1 MKLRSLFILSAS
13 VLLIASCGNKGGSS
27 GLMVPKDAA
36 VVVHIN
42 SPSLSSKLSW
52 DEIKQSNWFKAMQ
65 SDAKPMDTLAN
76 QLLANPGSSGINLNA
91 DMIFY
96 IKKHGRGS
104 YMIFAGALTD
114 AAAFETLCKKMQT
127 EGEIKKDGDFSYISA
142 ADKGSVVWDKT
153 HFAYAGNAPVPGM
166 NRGVEKGETFQMPNQ
181 IPSDSLRILGT
192 EALTLKA
199 SDNLDGDD
207 RFTSLIKDSSDVHIW
222 MNLGKYYTSGAGE
235 MMPMIKT
242 DFLLEDN
249 ISATSINFD
258 NGKITAKSNQYYGE
272 KMRKLM
278 SDYKAEPVSA
288 AVINRIPS
296 SNVMGVLAFNYPPA
310 GLKELLKMVGVDA
323 LADMFLSQAGFSID
337 EFVKA
342 NKGEVL
348 LSVSDPAP
356 KQKQDTAKGS
366 KSSFNMNVLFATS
379 VNDKPSFE
387 KMITLAWDFSK
398 KFREGG
404 LPKDIPEISYKLEN
418 NWFAASNSADFRDK
432 FLAGGDSKLPFANK
446 ISGHPFALYID
457 LQKLTG
463 LHPAFGKAD
472 TTNKTGDA
480 NTLNIWEDMIATGGD
495 YKDKS
500 THFDFEINFIDKTT
514 NSLKQINQYFDKM
527 HAMKKERIGDIRE
540 IRIEDIK
547 QEKNKPEP
555 PPPPPPHPAK
565 KKTNK

>member
-1 MKLRSLFILSAS
+1 MKLRLLLILSAS
-13 VLLIASCGNKGGSS
+13 VLLFASCGNKGGSS
-27 GLMVPKDAA
+27 GLMIPKDAA
-36 VVVHIN
+36 LVVHIN

-52 DEIKQSNWFKAMQ
+52 DEIKQSNWFTTMQ
-65 SDAKPMDTLAN
+65 KGRKTSDTLVN
-76 QLLANPGSSGINLNA
+76 ELLANPGSSGINLNA

-114 AAAFETLCKKMQT
+114 AAAFEKLCKDMHKQA
-127 EGEIKKDGDFSYISA
+127 EIKKDGDFSYISS
-142 ADKGSVVWDKT
+142 ADKGSVVWNT
-153 HFAYAGNAPVPGM
+153 SHFAYAANAPVPGM
-166 NRGVEKGETFQMPNQ
+166 NRAVEKGETFQMPNQ
-181 IPSDSLRILGT
+181 ITSDSLRILGV

-199 SDNLDGDD
+199 SDNLDSDE

-222 MNLGKYYTSGAGE
+222 MNIGKYFPGGTSE
-235 MMPMIKT
+235 MMPAIKT

-258 NGKITAKSNQYYGE
+258 NGKITAKSKQYYNE
-272 KMRKLM
+272 KMRKLFA
-278 SDYKAEPVSA
+278 DYKAEPVSA

-296 SNVMGVLAFNYPPA
+296 SNVAGVLAFNYPPA
-310 GLKELLKMVGVDA
+310 GLKALLKMVGVDA
-323 LADMFLSQAGFSID
+323 LADMFLAQAGFSID

-342 NKGEVL
+342 NKGEIL
-348 LSVSDPAP
+348 LSISDPAA
-356 KQKQDTAKGS
+356 KQKQDTGKS
-366 KSSFNMNVLFATS
+366 KSSFDMNVLFATS

-404 LPKDIPEISYKLEN
+404 LPKDMPEISYKLEN

-463 LHPAFGKAD
+463 MHPAFGNAD
-472 TTNKTGDA
+472 TSSKTGAA

-495 YKDKS
+495 YKDKA
-500 THFDFEINFIDKTT
+500 THFDFEINFIDKNT

-540 IRIEDIK
+540 IRIDEIK

-555 PPPPPPHPAK
+555 PPPPPAK

>member
-13 VLLIASCGNKGGSS
+13 ILLFASCGNKGGSS

-36 VVVHIN
+36 LVVHIN

-52 DEIKQSNWFKAMQ
+52 DEIKQSNWFKAMHG
-65 SDAKPMDTLAN
+65 DAKPMDTLAN
-76 QLLANPGSSGINLNA
+76 QLMANPGSSGIDLKA

-96 IKKHGRGS
+96 IKKHGLGS
-104 YMIFAGALTD
+104 YLIFAGALTD
-114 AAAFETLCKKMQT
+114 AAAFEKLCKDMHK
-127 EGEIKKDGDFSYISA
+127 EVEIKKDGDFSYISS
-142 ADKGSVVWDKT
+142 ADHGSVVWDKS
-153 HFAYAGNAPVPGM
+153 HFAYAANAPVPGL
-166 NRGVEKGETFQMPNQ
+166 NRGVEKGETFQKPNQ
-181 IPSDSLRILGT
+181 ITSDSLRILGT

-207 RFTSLIKDSSDVHIW
+207 RFTSLIKDGSDVHIW
-222 MNLGKYYTSGAGE
+222 MNIGKYYNGGTAE
-235 MMPMIKT
+235 MMPMVKT

-296 SNVMGVLAFNYPPA
+296 SNVVGVLAFNYSPA

-323 LADMFLSQAGFSID
+323 LADMFLAKAGFSID

-348 LSVSDPAP
+348 LSVSDLAP
-356 KQKQDTAKGS
+356 KQKQDTAKGN
-366 KSSFNMNVLFATS
+366 KSSFDMNVLFATS
-379 VNDKPSFE
+379 IKDKASFE
-387 KMITLAWDFSK
+387 KMVTLVWDLSK
-398 KFREGG
+398 QFKGG
-404 LPKDIPEISYKLEN
+404 MMKDMPEVSYKLEN
-418 NWFAASNSADFRDK
+418 NWFAVSNSADFKDK
-432 FLAGGDSKLPFANK
+432 FLAGGDSKLPFADK
-446 ISGHPFALYID
+446 ISGHPVGLYID
-457 LQKLTG
+457 LQKLMA
-463 LHPAFGKAD
+463 LHQAFGKAD
-472 TTNKTGDA
+472 TSNKTG
-480 NTLNIWEDMIATGGD
+480 LNIWENMIATGGD

-500 THFDFEINFIDKTT
+500 THFDFEINFIDKNT

-527 HAMKKERIGDIRE
+527 HFMKKERMADIRE
-540 IRIEDIK
+540 IRIEDVK
-547 QEKNKPEP
+547 QEVRKPEP